1 MSTTDKID
9 ETDEITTDERTRAYR
24 WSDPMAMAEKF
35 AAQGGL
41 DTLRRIV
48 AGEEPPP
55 PIAETLNFTLV
66 EVDRGRAVF
75 AMTPAEYH
83 YNPIGVVH
91 GGVAATLLDSAM
103 GCAVNASLPAG
114 TAYTTLEIKVNYLRP
129 LTKTTGLIR
138 AEGNV
143 VHLGRRMAV
152 AEGRVTDASGK
163 VYATASTTCLVMA
176 PDATAK

>member
-1 MSTTDKID
+1 MSS
-9 ETDEITTDERTRAYR
+9 TDESDRTRTYT
-24 WSDPMAMAEKF
+24 WDDPIETARKF
-35 AAQGGL
+35 ATSSGMEVLHAIIDGTGPQ
-41 DTLRRIV
+41 
-48 AGEEPPP
+48 P
-55 PIAETLNFTLV
+55 PIAQTMNFELV
-66 EVDRGRAVF
+66 EVSEGRAVF

-129 LTKTTGLIR
+129 LTMTTGPVR
-138 AEGNV
+138 AEGTV

-152 AEGRVTDASGK
+152 AEGRLTDADGK
-163 VYATASTTCLVMA
+163 LYATASTTCLVMTPGA
-176 PDATAK
+176 